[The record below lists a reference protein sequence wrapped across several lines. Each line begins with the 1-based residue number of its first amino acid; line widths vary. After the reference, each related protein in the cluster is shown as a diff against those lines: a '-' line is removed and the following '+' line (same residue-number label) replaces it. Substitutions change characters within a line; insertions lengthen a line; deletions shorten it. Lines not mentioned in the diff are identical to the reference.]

1 MARRKPSFV
10 LGIVLLAVSASAAGA
25 DWRDM
30 ASDRDIARLR
40 QLDQARA
47 KALDELR
54 GGQGRGDAGAVA
66 AMLSAPGRAVGR
78 KSFAG
83 DWRCRQIKLGGMAPY
98 IVFGWFHCR
107 IARAGGA
114 FTFQKLD
121 GSQRSSGV
129 LEPENGAFV
138 YLGASNV
145 KGEATRA
152 YSGRRQS
159 LGAETAPD
167 DQIGLLTAIGPNH
180 LRLEM
185 PLPAQESDFDVI
197 ELKR

>member
-1 MARRKPSFV
+1 MPRRTISLV
-10 LGIVLLAVSASAAGA
+10 LGIALLPVMAAADA
-25 DWRDM
+25 DWREL
-30 ASDRDIARLR
+30 ASDRDIARLQ
-40 QLDQARA
+40 QLDAARA

-54 GGQGRGDAGAVA
+54 SGQGRGEASAIA
-66 AMLSAPGRAVGR
+66 AMLSAPGRAVEQ
-78 KSFAG
+78 KSLAG
-83 DWRCRQIKLGGMAPY
+83 TWRCRQIKLGGMAPS
-98 IVFGWFHCR
+98 IAFGWFHCR

-121 GSQRSSGV
+121 GSQRSSGM
-129 LEPENGAFV
+129 LEPENGAYV
-138 YLGASNV
+138 YLGASNA
-145 KGEATRA
+145 KGEAPHA

-167 DQIGLLTAIGPNH
+167 DQIGLLTAIGPDH

-185 PLPAQESDFDVI
+185 PLPARESDFDVI